1 MANSKTFPKP
11 GAYLLGEA
19 GLVRPDGRPAERVAG
34 KDRVLVSRSMA
45 RYQFVQRPKGLSG
58 AQADRSVRLIA
69 EAHAPFPD
77 SDFLIQRNVLGYGI
91 WWWDAARIRELM
103 ATRGGYDPLR
113 IAPETLLTNVGG
125 GWRQVETHDG
135 FEAQYWRD
143 LTLIAS
149 TWRRRAFAPDQWSAF
164 VDSVGDVGE
173 EAPLTPPLPTRPPA
187 SIRNLQKVAVVVEAR
202 VWDKIE
208 QGALFAA
215 VASAAIALF
224 FLAQGARFE
233 ILLRNETAQRDLLK
247 GAAGVARTN
256 VMDTERGALQAM
268 ASDFRRPNPLLV
280 SASAIGAL
288 KSFGQTP
295 LRWAVEEDKLRLE
308 AKLPATIAI
317 EEVAGLLE
325 RNDFISNVRPQ
336 VDPANG
342 NAVFVADI
350 CPVMG
355 EGGCGEIIAGGGV
368 VRRNVTPTVPAT
380 PPEAMP
386 SGARAEGPPR

>member
-1 MANSKTFPKP
+1 
-11 GAYLLGEA
+11 
-19 GLVRPDGRPAERVAG
+19 
-34 KDRVLVSRSMA
+34 
-45 RYQFVQRPKGLSG
+45 
-58 AQADRSVRLIA
+58 
-69 EAHAPFPD
+69 
-77 SDFLIQRNVLGYGI
+77 
-91 WWWDAARIRELM
+91 
-103 ATRGGYDPLR
+103 
-113 IAPETLLTNVGG
+113 
-125 GWRQVETHDG
+125 
-135 FEAQYWRD
+135 
-143 LTLIAS
+143 
-149 TWRRRAFAPDQWSAF
+149 
-164 VDSVGDVGE
+164 
-173 EAPLTPPLPTRPPA
+173 LPTRPPA

-208 QGALFAA
+208 QGALLAA

-233 ILLRNETAQRDLLK
+233 IMLRNETAQRDQLK

-288 KSFGQTP
+288 KSFGETP
-295 LRWAVEEDKLRLE
+295 LRWAVEENKLRLE

-336 VDPANG
+336 VDPSTG

-350 CPVMG
+350 CSVIG
-355 EGGCGEIIAGGGV
+355 EDGCGEITVEGGA
-368 VRRNVTPTVPAT
+368 VRRKVTPTVPAS

-386 SGARAEGPPR
+386 SGAGAEGPPR